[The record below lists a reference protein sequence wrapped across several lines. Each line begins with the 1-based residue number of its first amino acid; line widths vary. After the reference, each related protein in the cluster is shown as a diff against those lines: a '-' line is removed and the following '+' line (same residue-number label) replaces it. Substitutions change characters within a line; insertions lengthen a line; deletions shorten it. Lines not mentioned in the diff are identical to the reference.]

1 MRGNKLKG
9 ASVDSVLFVLIQ
21 VIIFG
26 TNMLTT
32 KLVSVSLSL
41 TDYGTYSAANIILN
55 LVTSFTL
62 LGMGDCINY
71 YFNNRTVCASEESRA
86 KYVNTIFLTQ
96 AIIGIV
102 AGLLLLLGRN
112 AVSRYFNNTQ
122 LIGLVI
128 CFCFRPVIHNLFH
141 LYHVLFV
148 SVGRARL
155 AAVGNLLLALARI
168 ILVLISLK
176 LYHSLKLLFWG
187 LAAIDAVQLISFGW
201 VFNRKHFPVNLFK
214 GSFKKVAE
222 VLSFG
227 LPMGIY
233 FITNTLM
240 REVDK
245 LVVGRLGT
253 EIDLAIYANCSK
265 LLPVNLVVTSFAT
278 VLTPYIMR
286 YISERKHEEVTTL
299 FRNYIRIGYSSVW
312 ILSGALL
319 ICARQVLPFLYSDE
333 YLQGFPIFV
342 LYLLDGILQFAN
354 VHLIITANGETKYMM
369 KISCLFLAVNAVSSV
384 GLYYVF
390 GLFHM
395 PLLGPAVATV
405 LITLSYNILILKKS
419 SGILSR
425 RIRAIL
431 PPKEWIP
438 FALQLIATGGLLW
451 FCKQILLAH
460 GMHRYL
466 VMILTCAAYCVVNA
480 ALQGKRIV
488 ASLKVINSYKLD
500 Q

>member
-1 MRGNKLKG
+1 MDIRNKKG
-9 ASVDSVLFVLIQ
+9 ASVDSILFLLIQ
-21 VIIFG
+21 IIIYG
-26 TNMLTT
+26 TNIITT
-32 KLVSVSLSL
+32 KMVSLYLSL
-41 TDYGTYSAANIILN
+41 SDFGTYSAANIIVN
-55 LVTSFTL
+55 LSTSFTL
-62 LGMGDCINY
+62 FGMVDCINY
-71 YFNNRTVCASEESRA
+71 YFNNRSICANDKIRA
-86 KYVNTIFLTQ
+86 KYINTIFLTQ
-96 AIIGIV
+96 TIIGIV
-102 AGLLLLLGRN
+102 AAALLLLGRN
-112 AVSRYFNNTQ
+112 ALSDYFGNPYLT
-122 LIGLVI
+122 GLVI
-128 CFCFRPVIHNLFH
+128 CFCFRPVLHNLSHLFH
-141 LYHVLFV
+141 ILLV
-148 SVGRARL
+148 SVGRAKL
-155 AAVGNLLLALARI
+155 AAIGNLVLAIARIVIVLLALR
-168 ILVLISLK
+168 VYS
-176 LYHSLKLLFWG
+176 SLKLLFWG
-187 LAAIDAVQLISFGW
+187 FTTIDALQLLAFGI
-201 VFNRKHFPVNLFK
+201 VFSIKHFPVNILK
-214 GSFKKVAE
+214 GSAKKIPE
-222 VLSFG
+222 VLSYG

-245 LVVGRLGT
+245 LVVGRFGT
-253 EIDLAIYANCSK
+253 ETDLAIYANCSK
-265 LLPVNLVVTSFAT
+265 LLPVNLVVISFAT
-278 VLTPYIMR
+278 ILTPYIVQ
-286 YISERKHEEVTTL
+286 YVSERKHEEVTTL

-319 ICARQVLPFLYSDE
+319 VCARQVLPFLYSDE

-342 LYLLDGILQFAN
+342 LYLFDGILQFAN